1 MILTLDIGNTKTFGG
16 VFDKG
21 QLKARFRNTSKDT
34 LTSDELGIFLK
45 AVLREHKINPDKIT
59 QIGISSVVPDL
70 LRTVIN
76 CCIKYFGIEPFIL
89 EVGVKTGLKINTSY
103 GDKLGADR
111 VADIMGAMH
120 KYPSQN
126 LIVLDFGTANT
137 YDAVSK
143 NKEYMGGAITV
154 GVGVALNALCQNTA
168 LLSKVEIAR
177 PSACAGNTTQTQLQS
192 GLYYGTLGA
201 TKEFIFRFKKEC
213 FKDEPCVVIGTGGM
227 GRMFEHS
234 GVFDCYDP
242 DLVLKGIYLAI
253 EMNGKNCG
261 GRKKA

>member
-21 QLKARFRNTSKDT
+21 KIKARFRNTSKDT

-45 AVLREHKINPDKIT
+45 AVLREHKINPSKIT

-70 LRTVIN
+70 LRTVVN

-89 EVGVKTGLKINTSY
+89 DIGVKTGLKINAVN

-111 VADIMGAMH
+111 VADIMAAVK

-126 LIVLDFGTANT
+126 LIVVDFGTANT
-137 YDAVSK
+137 FDAVSK

-177 PSACAGNTTQTQLQS
+177 PRFCAGNTTQTQLQS
-192 GLYYGTLGA
+192 GLYFGALGA
-201 TKEFIFRFKKEC
+201 VKEFIFRFKKEC
-213 FKDEPCVVIGTGGM
+213 FNDEACIVVATGGM
-227 GRMFEHS
+227 GRMFELS
-234 GVFDCYDP
+234 GAFDCYDP
-242 DLVLKGIYLAI
+242 DLVLKGIYFAM
-253 EMNGKNCG
+253 EMNG
-261 GRKKA
+261 ASD